1 MAEAKYY
8 FSKSKITMVPP
19 NRWDFVAL
27 GLIFCILALIAYG
40 TKQMAVSYHL
50 GQTIPISL
58 NPINLPEYA
67 LRTVLRMFFALICSL
82 VFTFIFATWAAK
94 SKQAGRIIIPIIDIC
109 QSLPVLGFLS
119 LTIVGFISL
128 FHGSLLGPECAAIFA
143 VFTAQV
149 WNMALS
155 FYQSLRTVPD
165 ELIEAAN
172 MCHLS
177 AWQKFWRVEVPFAMP
192 ALLWNTMMS
201 MSASWFFVVASEAIS
216 VANQQ
221 IYLPGIG
228 SYIYLAIQQANG
240 KAVVY
245 AIVAMFLV
253 ILIYDQI
260 LFRPLVKWAEKF
272 RMDTVVQEDSP
283 RNWLIKLF
291 HRSYIFRYVREA
303 GDVLSDV
310 LINLPFLNLKSKH
323 KHRQEFNPR
332 LSGTLEIAW
341 NILVF
346 FVVIAAII
354 FLLRFITHYENF
366 TEIIHVFVLGLAT
379 ATRVLGV
386 IIFCT
391 IVWVPL
397 GVWIGLRPRIARIA
411 QPIMQFLAA
420 FPAYLLFPVLVI
432 LIVKFHLN
440 AQIWVTP
447 LMILGTQWYVAFN
460 VIAGTL
466 AIPKDLHLV
475 SDNLGIKGW
484 LKWQRLILPGI
495 FPYYVTGAIT
505 AVGGAWNTSMV
516 VEVVSWGQTT
526 IVTTGLGAY
535 ITENSGNY
543 PRIALGMSV
552 MGLFVLVLN
561 RLLWRP
567 LYEFAERRFRL
578 E

>member
-1 MAEAKYY
+1 VAEAKHY
-8 FSKSKITMVPP
+8 FSKSKITMAPP
-19 NRWDFVAL
+19 NRWDFAAL
-27 GLIFCILALIAYG
+27 GLIFGIIALIAYG
-40 TKQMAVSYHL
+40 TKQMAVPYHL

-82 VFTFIFATWAAK
+82 LFTFIFATWAAK
-94 SKQAGRIIIPIIDIC
+94 SKQAGRIIIPVIDIC

-165 ELIEAAN
+165 ELIEAADVY
-172 MCHLS
+172 HLS

-228 SYIYLAIQQANG
+228 SYIYSAIQHANG

-272 RMDTVVQEDSP
+272 RMDTVEQEGSP

-291 HRSYIFRYVREA
+291 HRSFIFRHVRDA
-303 GDVLSDV
+303 WDVISDA
-310 LINLPFLNLKSKH
+310 LINLPLLNIKFKH
-323 KHRQEFNPR
+323 KTEVNPR
-332 LSGTLEIAW
+332 LSGALEIGW

-346 FVVIAAII
+346 FIVIALVI
-354 FLLRFITHYENF
+354 FLLRFIVHNESF
-366 TEIIHVFVLGLAT
+366 TEIIHVFMLGLAT
-379 ATRVLGV
+379 AARVFGV
-386 IIFCT
+386 IVFCT

-411 QPIMQFLAA
+411 QPTMQFLAA

-526 IVTTGLGAY
+526 IVTTGLGAF

-567 LYEFAERRFRL
+567 LYKYAEKRFRL